1 MLIATPKWLPRQ
13 VPEQYSRRAVNKS
26 LFKGRILILR
36 FDCNHSYSA
45 GMENIKLI
53 LKNLSQKRELNSVF
67 TCYRIIKIWQDAV
80 GPRIARHSHPKRLQN
95 NTLWVEVDSSVWMQQ
110 LHFMEE
116 QMKEKLNQMMGSS
129 MIEKIRFKLGEMSFS
144 CDTTSEKEPP
154 PEWQEIAIDNSTLKI
169 IEKEIAVLNDEE
181 LKAELRNLL
190 QKQAR
195 LETYR
200 GKKGKE

>member
-1 MLIATPKWLPRQ
+1 
-13 VPEQYSRRAVNKS
+13 
-26 LFKGRILILR
+26 
-36 FDCNHSYSA
+36 
-45 GMENIKLI
+45 MENIKLI

-67 TCYRIIKIWQDAV
+67 KCHRIIKIWQDAV
-80 GPRIARHSHPKRLQN
+80 GPRIARHSQPKRLQN

-116 QMKEKLNQMMGSS
+116 KMKEKLNQMMGAS
-129 MIEKIRFKLGEMSFS
+129 MIEKIRFKLGEIKFS
-144 CDTTSEKEPP
+144 GNDLPEKEPP

-190 QKQAR
+190 
-195 LETYR
+195 
-200 GKKGKE
+200 